1 MGDEEK
7 LDSSGAYA
15 FEPLL
20 EKGHKPPPEE
30 FSNPAGSGRGDCNTE
45 SGAEEDSS
53 CDLEVTAQSQ
63 DLVLE
68 ETKPGYGIEGF
79 EGEEVGGG

>member
-1 MGDEEK
+1 MDQDEK

-15 FEPLL
+15 FKPLL
-20 EKGHKPPPEE
+20 EKTEDVPEE
-30 FSNPAGSGRGDCNTE
+30 YTNPAGSGRGDCNN
-45 SGAEEDSS
+45 EEDAEKDPE

-68 ETKPGYGIEGF
+68 ETKPGYGIAGF